1 MKKLFPFA
9 VAAVL
14 ITACSE
20 NDVLDM
26 SVLQKSEADSGV
38 KFDVYAQRGLTR
50 GAGQYGDLTN
60 ANIGTNG
67 FGVFAYYTASEQYS
81 TSAKPNFMYNQQV
94 TCVGDA
100 SEATLWKYEPVKYWP
115 NEYGDDAKSDDIDY
129 VTYCEVRG

>member
-1 MKKLFPFA
+1 MA
-9 VAAVL
+9 
-14 ITACSE
+14 ACSE
-20 NDVLDM
+20 NDVLDTCA
-26 SVLQKSEADSGV
+26 LQKSEADSGV
-38 KFDVYAQRGLTR
+38 KFNVYAQRGLTR

-67 FGVFAYYTASEQYS
+67 FGVFAYYTASEQYG
-81 TSAKPNFMYNQQV
+81 TGAKPNFMYNQQV
-94 TCVGDA
+94 TCEGDA